1 MLSSELVFAT
11 QIFYLFFLLA
21 CLAVGTYC
29 LRYLPRG
36 LACLVL
42 LLAVTLVTE
51 STGLYMLRHPAI
63 KDDRLFVI
71 YQIFEYLLLSG
82 YFLSIIVKSGYKKAI
97 YVSCFVITGLN
108 LLILSGILPLKPYN
122 NRLFLLAAILLI
134 IWSVVYLFEL
144 FRNISDDDVG
154 VNPNFWICGGIIF
167 FYAGSF
173 FIVGLIQLIVQVHRV
188 TAWMF
193 TILMILLNCIL
204 YGLMTYGLT
213 CALKKPK
220 SS

>member
-1 MLSSELVFAT
+1 
-11 QIFYLFFLLA
+11 
-21 CLAVGTYC
+21 
-29 LRYLPRG
+29 
-36 LACLVL
+36 VL

-51 STGLYMLRHPAI
+51 GTGLYMLRHPSI

-82 YFLSIIVKSGYKKAI
+82 YFLSIIVKSRYKKVI
-97 YVSCFVITGLN
+97 YISRFVILVLN
-108 LLILSGILPLKPYN
+108 MLVLLGIFPLKPNN
-122 NRLFLLAAILLI
+122 NRLFLLAALLLI
-134 IWSVVYLFEL
+134 IWSIIYLFEL
-144 FRNISDDDVG
+144 FQNTSEDDVG
-154 VNPNFWICGGIIF
+154 INPNFWICGGIIF
-167 FYAGSF
+167 FYASSF
-173 FIVGLIQLIVQVHRV
+173 FIVGLIQLIVQIHQV

-213 CALKKPK
+213 CTLKKPK